1 MVKPEINPPTAIAVT
16 HCTHCK
22 TMVIP
27 EINPPQSH
35 FKIGPGAL
43 LMLLFFCF
51 SFLLEEGSSCRR
63 QAGFK
68 RLKCKIETQKG
79 SHERLFILTRTHS
92 MQIFGE
98 IPFIKPQNDT

>member
-1 MVKPEINPPTAIAVT
+1 MVKPEINPPTAIDVT
-16 HCTHCK
+16 HCTHWK

-35 FKIGPGAL
+35 FKIAPGAL

-68 RLKCKIETQKG
+68 RLNARSKHKKVQTNAY
-79 SHERLFILTRTHS
+79 LF
-92 MQIFGE
+92 
-98 IPFIKPQNDT
+98 